1 MANIRVRASI
11 EKISND
17 LNRLAEHI
25 SQYSSIDAKDAR
37 FVDNIA
43 TDISV
48 TAAQIA
54 AMAREVQGNTSSETL
69 VKKVRKSLGFTNP

>member
-1 MANIRVRASI
+1 MANIRIRAAI

-17 LNRLAEHI
+17 LNKVAEQI
-25 SQYSSIDAKDAR
+25 SQYSGIDAKDAR

-54 AMAREVQGNTSSETL
+54 AMAREVQGNTSGETL
-69 VKKVRKSLGFTNP
+69 VRKVRKSLGFTNP